1 MHHENEV
8 LLTTPREKE
17 LLENIRSLP
26 PDLFSAV
33 EQFVDSLGDAG
44 AERGPASRIPAP
56 CPADPF
62 THIWNNP
69 EDAEYDSV

>member
-17 LLENIRSLP
+17 LLVKIRSLP
-26 PDLFSAV
+26 PDLFSVV

-44 AERGPASRIPAP
+44 PERRPASRIPTP
-56 CPADPF
+56 SPADPF
-62 THIWNNP
+62 TQIWNNP

>member
-8 LLTTPREKE
+8 LLTTQREKE
-17 LLENIRSLP
+17 LLEKIRSLP
-26 PDLFSAV
+26 PDLLSAV
-33 EQFVDSLGDAG
+33 ERFIDSLGGAG
-44 AERGPASRIPAP
+44 TEAESASRVPAP

-62 THIWNNP
+62 THIWDNP

>member
-1 MHHENEV
+1 MEHPEEV

-17 LLENIRSLP
+17 LLEKIRSLP
-26 PDLFSAV
+26 PDLLTAV
-33 EQFVDSLGDAG
+33 EQCIDSL
-44 AERGPASRIPAP
+44 RGSGTKRESASRVPAP

-69 EDAEYDSV
+69 QDAEYDSI